1 MKINR
6 GIFISMAAMMLLQCT
21 ACSAKN
27 DEAKNEGTTGDSTT
41 STTVQT
47 AVDGSS
53 ENIEI
58 ANMKVYEPEA
68 MHYYYSTRRR
78 LGLEENESIFNSE
91 WCLAANGIYC
101 SMGVDFED
109 GTHGNTLK
117 FISYDDIRAVDDVN
131 DLFLGSMEERE
142 DDIGGEWQV
151 ITSEVVEGATF
162 RYPRAYGDGAMVFAY
177 TMPEDGGYSYKSVY
191 IDENMHQELRDD
203 VTEAM
208 MQTDE
213 VIDRE
218 VSNGW
223 LNIVEAFESGSGAI
237 YCMGYDDGSKN
248 TVLCFY
254 DNTCTKLSE
263 VVLDYSVGAIIDE
276 GDGHVAW
283 LRRTTAGQRFVRC
296 DVNEGSSSLTELALG
311 SEVGTSKI
319 YGCNGRNI
327 LWTQTSVYNVDGAG
341 ETLERR
347 MDWNAAGV
355 ADGLYQRI
363 YVADDGSMFAAKSVA
378 DGIALCSMYE
388 SDVVTNSEKTVLKIA
403 VTSYT
408 SEIYDE
414 MARFFNGANS
424 RYEVELVEYDDSN
437 KFITSLTSKDGP
449 DMISTDM
456 IDLARFSAA
465 GYLTDLYELMDME
478 DSIIK
483 ADELVPGVRDAYTY
497 GGKLAAIPI
506 IFTAGV
512 IVGGEEFENI
522 GTWNIDEFI
531 RLMERND
538 KIVSSYTNTTNNY
551 FTDIAGIYWAGEK
564 DRLVDWENGVARFDS
579 DEFVRFLKALD
590 AYKPPVQMED
600 NELESVYWQNNQ
612 IYLHRDD
619 IFNPYGTQIVRQTL
633 GTDEPVYLGY
643 PTGDIHSFS
652 VQGDSFAI
660 SAFSDNKEG
669 AWEFL
674 QYLLRNADKLSESTG
689 LNACFPTYLPK
700 LNKILEKASVKEY
713 ERDAEWNILT
723 DSNGNP
729 VERPATIIYGGGW
742 YGADIPIYAI
752 TDKDK
757 EELWYIFD
765 NIGFVEDS
773 RSSTYQIYMDE
784 IISFMEGKQT
794 AEQTAAT
801 LQDRMTLMIDEQ
813 K

>member
-21 ACSAKN
+21 ACSVKN
-27 DEAKNEGTTGDSTT
+27 DETKNEGITGERTT

-47 AVDGSS
+47 SADASS
-53 ENIEI
+53 EAVEI
-58 ANMKVYEPEA
+58 ANMKVSEPEA
-68 MHYYYSTRRR
+68 MHYYYSTWRK
-78 LGLEENESIFNSE
+78 LGLEDNESIFDTD
-91 WCLAANGIYC
+91 WCLAANGVYC
-101 SMGVDFED
+101 DMSVDFED
-109 GTHGNTLK
+109 GTYGDTLK
-117 FISYDDIRAVDDVN
+117 FISYDDIRSVDDVN
-131 DLFLGSMEERE
+131 DLFLGSVEERE

-151 ITSEVVEGATF
+151 ITSEAVEGAIL

-177 TMPEDGGYSYKSVY
+177 TRQEDGDYSYKTIY

-208 MQTDE
+208 IQTDE
-213 VIDRE
+213 VIAGK

-223 LNIVEAFESGSGAI
+223 LNLVEVFETNSGTI
-237 YCMGYDDGSKN
+237 YCIGYDDGSKN

-254 DNTCTKLSE
+254 DNACNKLSE
-263 VVLDYSVGAIIDE
+263 VVLDYSVGTIIDE

-283 LRRTTAGQRFVRC
+283 LHKTTAGQRLVRC

-319 YGCNGRNI
+319 YGTNGRNI
-327 LWTQTSVYNVDGAG
+327 LWTQNSVYNVDGAG
-341 ETLERR
+341 ETLEHR

-355 ADGLYQRI
+355 SDGLYQRI
-363 YVADDGSMFAAKSVA
+363 YATDDGSIFAAKSVA

-388 SDVVTNSEKTVLKIA
+388 SDVVTNSEKTVLKMA

-408 SEIYDE
+408 RETYDE
-414 MARFFNGANS
+414 LARFFNGANS

-437 KFITSLTSKDGP
+437 KFITSITSKDGP

-456 IDLARFSAA
+456 IDLAQFSAA
-465 GYLTDLYELMDME
+465 GYLTDMYELMDRE
-478 DSIIK
+478 DSRIK
-483 ADELVPGVRDAYTY
+483 SDDLVSGVKNAYTY
-497 GGKLAAIPI
+497 SGKLAAIPVK
-506 IFTAGV
+506 FSAEV
-512 IVGGEEFENI
+512 IVGGEEFKNMGI
-522 GTWNIDEFI
+522 WNIDELI
-531 RLMERND
+531 NLMERND
-538 KIVSSYTNTTNNY
+538 RIVSSYTNTTKNY

-579 DEFVRFLKALD
+579 DEFMRFLKALG

-600 NELESVYWQNNQ
+600 NESEAVYWQNKQ
-612 IYLHRDD
+612 IYLHRDSVFKTYD
-619 IFNPYGTQIVRQTL
+619 TQIIRAVL
-633 GTDEPVYLGY
+633 GTEEPVYLGY
-643 PTGDIHSFS
+643 PTGDKTTFGVNGS
-652 VQGDSFAI
+652 SFAI

-674 QYLLRNADKLSESTG
+674 QYLLKNADKLPGDTE
-689 LNACFPTYLPK
+689 FPTYLPK
-700 LNKILEKASVKEY
+700 LNELLEEASVKEY

-729 VERPATIIYGGGW
+729 VENPATIILGGGW
-742 YGADIPIYAI
+742 YGADIPIYAN
-752 TDKDK
+752 TDKDN
-757 EELWYIFD
+757 EELRYIFD
-765 NIGFVEDS
+765 NIGFVSDS
-773 RSSTYQIYMDE
+773 MSPTYQIYMDE